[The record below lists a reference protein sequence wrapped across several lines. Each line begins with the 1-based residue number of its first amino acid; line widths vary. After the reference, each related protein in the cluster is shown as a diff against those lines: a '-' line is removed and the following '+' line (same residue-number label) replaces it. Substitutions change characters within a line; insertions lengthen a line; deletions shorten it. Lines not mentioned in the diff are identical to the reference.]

1 MERLLR
7 HATLASVLAVLAALA
22 AGSAHAQNY
31 PEKSIRFIAPYPPG
45 GTTDLLT
52 RTIGQKLSEQLGQP
66 VVVENRAGAGG
77 NVGAE
82 VAAKAPPDGYTILMA
97 PISPMAI
104 NVSLYGSKLAFN
116 PERDFV
122 PIVLVAKS
130 PLVITVH
137 PSVPAKTL
145 KELIAV
151 ARAHPGK
158 MTYGSS
164 GSGSSNH
171 LMGELFKALAK
182 VDIIHVPYKGGAP
195 AAVALVSGE
204 TDMAV
209 LQIPTLLPHYR
220 SGRIRP
226 IVISGTR
233 RSPAI
238 PEIPYAGETGFK
250 GLESTSWYVIVAPS
264 RTPRFIVDK
273 LHATLTKILASADI
287 RNRLTAEGAI
297 LEDMTPD
304 ELKTFIR
311 SEVDKWAQAVK
322 FSGAKVD

>member
-1 MERLLR
+1 MNPKNFAALC
-7 HATLASVLAVLAALA
+7 AAAAAALA
-22 AGSAHAQNY
+22 AAGVPCSAQNY

-45 GTTDLLT
+45 GATDFLT
-52 RTIGQKLSEQLGQP
+52 RSIGQKLSERTGQP

-82 VAAKAPPDGYTILMA
+82 VAAKAPPDGYTLLMA

-104 NVSLYGSKLAFN
+104 NVTLYGRKLPFN
-116 PERDFV
+116 PERDFI

-130 PLVITVH
+130 PLVIAVH
-137 PSVPAKTL
+137 PSVPARTL
-145 KELIAV
+145 QQLISLAH
-151 ARAHPGK
+151 AHPGK
-158 MTYGSS
+158 MSYGSS

-171 LMGELFKALAK
+171 MTGELFKALAHID
-182 VDIIHVPYKGGAP
+182 VIHVPYKGGGP
-195 AAVALVSGE
+195 AAVALISGE

-209 LQIPTLLPHYR
+209 LQIPSLLPHYR
-220 SGRIRP
+220 SGRVRP

-238 PEIPYAGETGFK
+238 PDVPYAGETGFK
-250 GLESTSWYVIVAPS
+250 GLESTSWYVIVAPAK
-264 RTPRFIVDK
+264 TPRPVVDK
-273 LHATLTKILASADI
+273 LHAMFAKILAGADI
-287 RNRLTAEGAI
+287 RKRLTAEGAI

-304 ELKTFIR
+304 ELKIFIR
-311 SEVDKWAQAVK
+311 SEVLRWAQAVK

>member
-1 MERLLR
+1 MSIVPRTVAAVFVL
-7 HATLASVLAVLAALA
+7 ATLALPCA
-22 AGSAHAQNY
+22 AQNY
-31 PEKSIRFIAPYPPG
+31 PEKSIRFISPYPPG

-52 RTIGQKLSEQLGQP
+52 RTIGLKLSEQIGQP

-77 NVGAE
+77 NVGSE
-82 VAAKAPPDGYTILMA
+82 IAAKAPPDGYTILMA

-104 NVSLYGSKLAFN
+104 NVSLYGKKLPFN

-145 KELIAV
+145 KELIAL
-151 ARAHPGK
+151 ARTTPGK

-171 LMGELFKALAK
+171 LTGELFKALAR
-182 VDIIHVPYKGGAP
+182 VNIIHVPYKGGAP
-195 AAVALVSGE
+195 AAIALISGE

-220 SGRIRP
+220 SGRVRP

-238 PEIPYAGETGFK
+238 PEVPYAGETGFK
-250 GLESTSWYVIVAPS
+250 GLESTSWYVIVAPG
-264 RTPRFIVDK
+264 RTPRPIVDK
-273 LHATLTKILASADI
+273 LHATLAKVLNMPEVRDK
-287 RNRLTAEGAI
+287 LTAEGAI
-297 LEDMTPD
+297 LENMTPD
-304 ELKTFIR
+304 ELKIFIR
-311 SEVDKWAQAVK
+311 SEVDKWAQAVA